1 MNTVLFV
8 IDSLRADHLGCYGYG
23 KNTSPNLDALA
34 RESVIFENAFAPG
47 IPTTPAFTT
56 LMTGLHPYRHGVVA
70 HGGDALLSPNVPML
84 AQAARDAGL
93 VTVAVDNLVVQ
104 GNGRGSW
111 FSRGFDFYSA
121 YVYRPFSGQVEDICD
136 RALRFIREYSQQ
148 PFFLFVHL
156 WDPHSPY
163 GPPAPYDTQH
173 YDRDSDEIVPQMAD
187 VRALAPEY
195 YEAFLGDMKLRRPD
209 DYKWIMAQY
218 DGEISYVDAQIG
230 RVLTELKTLNL
241 WDETAVIAMA
251 DHGEAFGEGGLHF
264 DHHGLYDAVIR
275 VPLIWRQPNALPA
288 RRAQT
293 ISTEDIFP
301 TLCDLNSWPQT
312 SATQIAASAAN
323 APRDENA
330 ENVAS
335 ENGADK
341 DSENAAR
348 EYSQRDFFAPTSKSF
363 APLLRGDE
371 ASQSFAGRDFLVG
384 VESTR
389 QASLC
394 WRTEKWKLILPITHD
409 ARDEVLPDFYG
420 NERAPQPL
428 LYDLE
433 NDPHETRDVSREYSQ
448 VRDELLQKLLQWRAA
463 EVARRGGDDPV
474 QNGLGL
480 PYNEFM
486 AKVLGRAAK

>member
-23 KNTSPNLDALA
+23 KNTSPHLDELA
-34 RESVIFENAFAPG
+34 RDSVVFENAFAPG

-70 HGGDALLSPNVPML
+70 HGGDALLSPDVRML
-84 AQAARDAGL
+84 AQCAREAGL
-93 VTVAVDNLVVQ
+93 ITIAVDNLVVQ

-111 FSRGFDFYSA
+111 FARGFDFYSA
-121 YVYRPFSGQVEDICD
+121 YTYRPFSNQVEDICD
-136 RALRFIREYSQQ
+136 RALRFIREYSRQ

-163 GPPAPYDTQH
+163 GPPPPYDTLH
-173 YDRDSDEIVPQMAD
+173 YDRDSDETVPQMAD
-187 VRALAPEY
+187 VRALAPDY
-195 YEAFLGDMKLRRPD
+195 YEGFLSDMKLRRPD

-230 RVLTELKTLNL
+230 RVLAELKSLDS

-264 DHHGLYDAVIR
+264 DHHGLYDAVLR
-275 VPLIWRQPNALPA
+275 VPLIWRQPNLAPA
-288 RRAQT
+288 RRTQT

-301 TLCDLNSWPQT
+301 TLCDLNGWPKT
-312 SATQIAASAAN
+312 EKD
-323 APRDENA
+323 APVAHESRDENGA
-330 ENVAS
+330 RANADSAS
-335 ENGADK
+335 ENAP
-341 DSENAAR
+341 R
-348 EYSQRDFFAPTSKSF
+348 EYSQRELFAPTGESF

-371 ASQSFAGRDFLVG
+371 AARSFAGRGVIIG

-394 WRTEKWKLILPITHD
+394 WRTSKWKLILPVTHD
-409 ARDEVLPDFYG
+409 ARGEVLPDFYG
-420 NERAPQPL
+420 DERAPQPQ

-448 VRDELLQKLLQWRAA
+448 VRDELLEKLLRWRAA
-463 EVARRGGDDPV
+463 EVARRGGDDPAMS
-474 QNGLGL
+474 GLGL
-480 PYNEFM
+480 PYDEFM
-486 AKVLGRAAK
+486 AKVLSRAAK